1 MTMMH
6 WYGLF
11 GFDIIS
17 LKLYLERS
25 IYFSTINL
33 LRLCLSEILISLI
46 HNLYFRLIENLAFY
60 FNNISKFFLNLF

>member
-1 MTMMH
+1 MMH

-17 LKLYLERS
+17 LKLYLKRS

>member
-1 MTMMH
+1 MMH